1 MIPQQTVE
9 LSSICLPIQHLP
21 AEESPAVL
29 YRSLLL
35 STALAV
41 VLLFYHPYTEKLF
54 FRQTSLN
61 PVSTS
66 TFLFLHS
73 QQPDTKYHCDDV
85 PTRHISR
92 ISINEAC
99 LVPSGRNY
107 FHIVHTNRRNIFQV
121 VGGKCKVLYRILE

>member
-66 TFLFLHS
+66 MFLFLHS
-73 QQPDTKYHCDDV
+73 QQPDTNVTTCQDYIF
-85 PTRHISR
+85 PR
-92 ISINEAC
+92 ISVNETR
-99 LVPSGRNY
+99 LIPRGRNR
-107 FHIVHTNRRNIFQV
+107 FHIVHANRGNIFQV